1 VITRHRVARVG
12 CKKQRNGEASEKRR
26 PSALWELWQFVV
38 VVQLKG
44 QGILCATQ
52 GLWPGSWHAD
62 ASSNKE
68 RNRAEH
74 VEYNVA
80 GHEIDTVMAARRSII
95 TGAGDK
101 REKVRR
107 LQHERRCR
115 NGRLER
121 S

>member
-1 VITRHRVARVG
+1 VPHKGYGPVPGMPMRPVT
-12 CKKQRNGEASEKRR
+12 KR
-26 PSALWELWQFVV
+26 
-38 VVQLKG
+38 
-44 QGILCATQ
+44 
-52 GLWPGSWHAD
+52 D
-62 ASSNKE
+62 
-68 RNRAEH
+68 RAEH

-101 REKVRR
+101 RERVRR

-115 NGRLER
+115 SGRLGR